1 MYAIEVNNLNKI
13 YTSLSGEMPV
23 VQDLSFK
30 IDTGSVF
37 GFLGP
42 NGAGKTTTIK
52 MMVGLAMPTSGEI
65 KIMDESPK
73 SINLRRRIGFMPEN
87 SAFYLY
93 LTGKEFMQFVADIFG
108 LSGQD
113 KNKRID
119 ALLKEVNLYDARNL
133 QIRKYSKGMAQRLG
147 LAQALIND
155 PEVIFLDEPL
165 DGLDPLGRAEAKE
178 LLWVAIVQKRR
189 RQFVPR

>member
-73 SINLRRRIGFMPEN
+73 SINLRRRI
-87 SAFYLY
+87 
-93 LTGKEFMQFVADIFG
+93 
-108 LSGQD
+108 
-113 KNKRID
+113 
-119 ALLKEVNLYDARNL
+119 
-133 QIRKYSKGMAQRLG
+133 
-147 LAQALIND
+147 
-155 PEVIFLDEPL
+155 
-165 DGLDPLGRAEAKE
+165 
-178 LLWVAIVQKRR
+178 
-189 RQFVPR
+189 